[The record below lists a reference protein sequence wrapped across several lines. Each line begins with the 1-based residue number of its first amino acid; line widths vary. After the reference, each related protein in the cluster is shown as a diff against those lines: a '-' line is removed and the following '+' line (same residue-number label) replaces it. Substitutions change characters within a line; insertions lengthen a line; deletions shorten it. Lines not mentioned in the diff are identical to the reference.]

1 MDKYPTFNKTRI
13 APTPSGYLHLGNI
26 LSFAITV
33 ALAEKT
39 GAKVFLRIDDF
50 DMERTRTE
58 FVQDIFDTLDFL
70 GIQYD
75 EGPGNMKEYEQ
86 EYSIVHRMD
95 LYRSALK
102 ELKEKGMVFA
112 CNCSR
117 TQVLASNADGAYP
130 GTCSEKN
137 IPLDAPNTSW
147 RIKDIHAKAVA
158 VKTLNGIITTDLP
171 VNMQQFIVRKK
182 DGYPAYQLTSLLDDV
197 HFGIDLIVRGED
209 LWPSTVAQLYL
220 SSLLTGNT
228 YADTTFYHHPLLMG
242 QDGKKLAKS
251 DGAPSIHYF
260 RKEHKTPADIYSM
273 IANIVQPGSQ
283 AGNWQE
289 LAAIFRL

>member
-26 LSFAITV
+26 LSFAITA